1 MRTLLQQ
8 DESQWPE
15 VWRAVYR
22 HLETEGNVTA
32 QQLQL
37 WIAPLRLIG
46 IAESSSGDMSSGQMT
61 VRMNAQTDFA
71 SHWISTHFQ
80 AQLEQAFTQVLG
92 QPAVIAL
99 QVAATDGAA
108 QIEEHPSENQGA
120 FATPYG
126 ENSRE
131 PSRENITS
139 AALPSIPDSGVLWG
153 AMSRSPQ
160 GQSTQFD
167 PRYTFETFVVG
178 ASNQFAHASAF
189 AVSENPARQYNPL
202 FLYSQPGLGKTHL
215 LHAIANHVLVRNPNA
230 RVLYISAERF
240 VNEMIESIQHHKTT
254 EFRKKYRDSYDVI
267 LFDDI
272 QFIAGKERTEEEFF
286 HTFNALHSSKRQI
299 VLTSDR
305 PPKEIEGLE
314 ERLRTRFEWGL
325 IADITPPEIE
335 TRIAI
340 LKAKAE
346 RDDIYLPDEV
356 ATFLA
361 TYIKSNVR
369 ELEGVLIKLQA
380 HASLSGA
387 ELSLELAK
395 QQLKLV
401 VPADQGSNYTIES
414 IQAAVAKHFRLKS
427 ADFKSNS
434 KQRSVA
440 RPRQIAMFLI
450 RKYTSL
456 GFKEIGHYFGGRD
469 HTTIMHAC
477 REIEKKIEAD
487 HEIKEA
493 VEAIQNLL

>member
-1 MRTLLQQ
+1 MRTVFKN
-8 DESQWPE
+8 DESQWSE
-15 VWRAVYR
+15 LWKAVYKA
-22 HLETEGNVTA
+22 LETDGSVTP
-32 QQLQL
+32 QQLKL
-37 WIAPLRLIG
+37 WIEPLRLVSIKEDDTRALARLG
-46 IAESSSGDMSSGQMT
+46 AQRDFSAQW
-61 VRMNAQTDFA
+61 VRD
-71 SHWISTHFQ
+71 HFGS
-80 AQLEQAFTQVLG
+80 QLEGAFSRVLG
-92 QPAVIAL
+92 RDCEVEL
-99 QVAATDGAA
+99 VVAALDGAA
-108 QIEEHPSENQGA
+108 PPMEPHSEALVQSSSPASSSESQRVSA
-120 FATPYG
+120 FGDPLT
-126 ENSRE
+126 
-131 PSRENITS
+131 
-139 AALPSIPDSGVLWG
+139 DSNLLWG
-153 AMSRSPQ
+153 ASSRPAQTS
-160 GQSTQFD
+160 SFD
-167 PRYTFETFVVG
+167 PRYTFETFVIG
-178 ASNQFAHASAF
+178 ASNQFAHASSY
-189 AVSENPARQYNPL
+189 AVSENPATQYNPL

-215 LHAIANHVLVRNPNA
+215 LHAIANHVMVKNPSA

-240 VNEMIESIQHHKTT
+240 VNELIESIQHGKTT
-254 EFRKKYRDSYDVI
+254 EFRKKYRDSYDVL

-286 HTFNALHSSKRQI
+286 HTFNALHSAKRQI

-346 RDDIYLPDEV
+346 RDDIYLPDDV

-387 ELSLELAK
+387 ELSIDLAK

-401 VPADQGSNYTIES
+401 VPEQSSTYTVES
-414 IQAAVAKHFRLKS
+414 IQSAVAKHFRLKAS
-427 ADFKSNS
+427 DFKSNS

-440 RPRQIAMFLI
+440 RPRQIAMYLI

-456 GFKEIGHYFGGRD
+456 GFKEIGEYFGGRD
-469 HTTIMHAC
+469 HTTIIHAC
-477 REIEKKIEAD
+477 REIEKKIESEHD
-487 HEIKEA
+487 IKDA